1 MEEAAEVVEILPEEV
16 VRNRPCLRSQYFG
29 AAGDRESALS
39 CFDELRQAGVEPV
52 PRYEAI
58 VLAWLG
64 DLDRAFEILEQEF
77 DAKGFVYYFP
87 SDPAFDPLR
96 EDPRFADLLAQM
108 GLECRY
114 YEDGHDCFQ
123 R

>member
-1 MEEAAEVVEILPEEV
+1 
-16 VRNRPCLRSQYFG
+16 
-29 AAGDRESALS
+29 
-39 CFDELRQAGVEPV
+39 
-52 PRYEAI
+52 
-58 VLAWLG
+58 
-64 DLDRAFEILEQEF
+64 
-77 DAKGFVYYFP
+77 VYYFP

-96 EDPRFADLLAQM
+96 EDPRYDMLLAEM